1 MTHRSARLPLLLAV
15 VFALAACG
23 GASSAAPTPSPV
35 AATPVPATPA
45 PTPPPTPAPPASPSP
60 TPAATPVAF
69 VSAAY
74 GYAASFPAGTKPRQA
89 TKPWDGEARI
99 DSTGPYTDQVTLP
112 GSILFFVYGA
122 PTDLDLA
129 AYAERTQAQM
139 VAWHDCPAVPA
150 ATSDLA
156 LDGTPGR
163 VHEMSCLGLFVQKLM
178 VVRDGEGLV
187 VNLLAPPSDPD
198 AARALLR
205 ELVASM
211 TWPA

>member
-1 MTHRSARLPLLLAV
+1 MT
-15 VFALAACG
+15 
-23 GASSAAPTPSPV
+23 
-35 AATPVPATPA
+35 ATPA
-45 PTPPPTPAPPASPSP
+45 PTPTAPATTAPACSPSP

-69 VSAAY
+69 LSAAY
-74 GYAASFPAGTKPRQA
+74 DYAATFPAGAKARQA

-99 DSTGPYTDQVTLP
+99 DSTGPYTDQVNLP

-122 PTDLDLA
+122 PTNLDLA
-129 AYAERTQAQM
+129 AYAEQTQAQM
-139 VAWHDCPAVPA
+139 VAWHDCPAAPA

-163 VHEMSCLGLFVQKLM
+163 LHEMSCLGLFVQKLM
-178 VVRDGEGLV
+178 VVRDGQGLV
-187 VNLLAPPSDPD
+187 VNMLAPPSDPD

-205 ELVASM
+205 DLVASM